1 MSAIEIVV
9 GDFEPG
15 VARVRYS
22 TAGRPTLRLT
32 STDGIVEEIALQSE
46 VAGCAEH
53 DEGKVADYLDRWLRR
68 SGRTLDDVVEQSFR
82 HERVFVVVLRDG
94 RKFAARSTADVVADL
109 KAMASRKDRPR
120 RGPTAS
126 PGGGGLKANLL
137 ARFLPGKA

>member
-32 STDGIVEEIALQSE
+32 STDGIVEEIALQLE

-68 SGRTLDDVVEQSFR
+68 SGRSLDDVVQQSFR
-82 HERVFVVVLRDG
+82 HERIFVVVLRDG
-94 RKFAARSTADVVADL
+94 RKFAARSTADVVAEL

-120 RGPTAS
+120 RGPTTA